1 VACLEAFETHWG
13 RKTLNAMKA
22 LHALRFSEHAE
33 DEMAEEVTQTKLNR
47 NSFLNFLSDDEGE
60 DANNAIL

>member
-1 VACLEAFETHWG
+1 
-13 RKTLNAMKA
+13 
-22 LHALRFSEHAE
+22 
-33 DEMAEEVTQTKLNR
+33 MAEEVTQTKLNR